1 MPKKNNRSRASLG
14 NNIMT
19 YPDDSINQQLAFI
32 EKAWGNCQF
41 LVRTKDG
48 DERTCSL
55 SGLLKRRRVVLGDL
69 VLIEQLT
76 DDEIGKYQAIFK
88 YNPKQ
93 RKILEKEGYLK
104 VATVQDEEKEDDAG
118 ADFFFEGEIEEKQEK
133 ELAID
138 ESFIDDI

>member
-1 MPKKNNRSRASLG
+1 MPKKKPSRAPLG
-14 NNIMT
+14 NNIMV
-19 YPDDSINQQLAFI
+19 YPDTSINQHLAYV

-41 LVRTKDG
+41 LVKTKDG

-76 DDEIGKYQAIFK
+76 DDESGKYQAVFK

-104 VATVQDEEKEDDAG
+104 VATVVNEEKEEDQ
-118 ADFFFEGEIEEKQEK
+118 DFFFEGDQEEKNEK
-133 ELAID
+133 ELEIN

>member
-1 MPKKNNRSRASLG
+1 MPKKKPSRAPLG
-14 NNIMT
+14 NNIMV
-19 YPDDSINQQLAFI
+19 YPDTSINQHLAYV

-41 LVRTKDG
+41 LVKTKDG

-76 DDEIGKYQAIFK
+76 DDESGKYQAVFK

-104 VATVQDEEKEDDAG
+104 VATVVNEEKEEDQ
-118 ADFFFEGEIEEKQEK
+118 DFFFEGELEEKNEK
-133 ELAID
+133 ELEIN